1 MGRGSAK
8 RNAPALS
15 PSPAPHPVIPTVPI
29 RSPRSAAAPLGR
41 AALVLA
47 ICFGALACA
56 HHVRQDDVGEVDL
69 LIRGGT
75 VVDGTGAPS
84 RVADVGIRGDRIAF
98 VGDAASSNVT
108 AARTLDATGL
118 VVAPGF
124 IDPHTHTTGDLS
136 SAERHANL
144 DYLMQGVTTVVT
156 GNDGS
161 SPLNIGEEFAEWT
174 RGGIGPNAALFIGEG
189 SVRLKVMGM
198 SDAKPTATQLDSM
211 RSLVARGMRDGALG
225 LSSGLYYAPG
235 SYASTEEV
243 VQLARVAAR
252 YGGIYD
258 THMRDESSYN
268 IGLVGAVD
276 EAIRIGREAG
286 IPVHISHIK
295 ALGVDVWG
303 ESDSVIA
310 LIDSARAKG
319 VQVAACQYP
328 YTASGTSIGAS
339 LLPRWAEAGG
349 RDSLLERMR
358 DSATRAK
365 LETDMR
371 ENLRKRGGAGALLI
385 TSRADTTLTGKT
397 LAQVATE
404 RKLSPIDAALEIVKD
419 GDAGVAS
426 FNMKESDIDNF
437 MVQPW
442 VATCSDGSDG
452 HPRKYG
458 TFPRKL
464 RQYVYERHVLTLEQA
479 VHASSGLAARIL
491 HLDSRGTLAPGK
503 YADVIV
509 FDPNTVRDRA
519 TYEEPRLLAIGMR
532 YVFVNGK
539 IAIDQGEYTGAL
551 AGRVLK
557 REATKSE
564 SAGRDSR

>member
-1 MGRGSAK
+1 MPPVTT
-8 RNAPALS
+8 RNSRLPALS
-15 PSPAPHPVIPTVPI
+15 
-29 RSPRSAAAPLGR
+29 R
-41 AALVLA
+41 AALAVA
-47 ICFGALACA
+47 ICLGGSSCA
-56 HHVRQDDVGEVDL
+56 RHVRSESVGNVDL

-75 VVDGTGAPS
+75 VVDGTGAPA
-84 RVADVGIRGDRIAF
+84 RAADVGIRGDRIAF
-98 VGDAASSNVT
+98 VGDAAAANVT
-108 AARTLDATGL
+108 ATRTLDATGL
-118 VVAPGF
+118 IVAPGF

-161 SPLNIGEEFAEWT
+161 SPLDIGAKLAQWT
-174 RGGIGPNAALFIGEG
+174 QGGIGPNAALFIGEG

-198 SDAKPTATQLDSM
+198 SDARPTAMQVDSM
-211 RSLVARGMRDGALG
+211 RSLVARGMKEGALG

-235 SYASTEEV
+235 SFASTDEV
-243 VQLARVAAR
+243 VELAKVAAQ
-252 YGGIYD
+252 YGGVYD

-276 EAIRIGREAG
+276 EAIRIGREAHV
-286 IPVHISHIK
+286 PVHISHIK

-303 ESDSVIA
+303 ESDTVIA
-310 LIDSARAKG
+310 LIDSARASG
-319 VQVAACQYP
+319 VKVSGCQYP

-358 DSATRAK
+358 DSATHAR
-365 LETDMR
+365 LETDML
-371 ENLRKRGGAGALLI
+371 ENLRRRGGAEALLI
-385 TSRADTTLTGKT
+385 TGGGDSTLTGKT
-397 LAQVATE
+397 LAQVAAA
-404 RKLSPIDAALEIVKD
+404 RKLSPIDAALEIVRN

-464 RQYVYERHVLTLEQA
+464 REYVYKRHLLTLEQA
-479 VHASSGLAARIL
+479 VRVSSELTAETL
-491 HLDSRGTLAPGK
+491 HLDGRGTLSEGN
-503 YADVIV
+503 YADVIA
-509 FDPNTVRDRA
+509 FDPTTVSDRS
-519 TYEEPRLLAIGMR
+519 TYEEPRLLATGML

-539 IAIDQGEYTGAL
+539 LAVDQGEYTGAL
-551 AGRVLK
+551 PGRALK
-557 REATKSE
+557 LATSRAA
-564 SAGRDSR
+564 SATGGER

>member
-1 MGRGSAK
+1 M
-8 RNAPALS
+8 PAIPN
-15 PSPAPHPVIPTVPI
+15 PSS
-29 RSPRSAAAPLGR
+29 RPRTGLGR
-41 AALVLA
+41 LILGLA
-47 ICFGALACA
+47 ISLGASACA
-56 HHVRQDDVGEVDL
+56 HHARQDPVGEVDL
-69 LIRGGT
+69 LITGGT
-75 VVDGTGAPS
+75 VVDGTGAPR

-98 VGDAASSNVT
+98 VGDAASGSVT

-161 SPLNIGEEFAEWT
+161 SPLDIGDTFAQWT
-174 RGGIGPNAALFIGEG
+174 RDGIGPNAALFIGEG

-198 SDAKPTATQLDSM
+198 SDAKPTATELDSM
-211 RSLVARGMRDGALG
+211 RALVAKGMRDGALG
-225 LSSGLYYAPG
+225 LSTGLYYAPG

-243 VQLARVAAR
+243 VQLAKVAASH
-252 YGGIYD
+252 GGIYD

-268 IGLVGAVD
+268 VGLVGAVD

-303 ESDSVIA
+303 ESDTVIA
-310 LIDSARAKG
+310 LIDSARAHG

-349 RDSLLERMR
+349 RDSLLARMR

-365 LETDMR
+365 LETDMT
-371 ENLRKRGGAGALLI
+371 ENLRRRGGADALLI
-385 TSRADTTLTGKT
+385 TSREDSTLTGKT
-397 LAQVATE
+397 LAKVADE
-404 RKLSPIDAALEIVKD
+404 WKVSPIEAALQIVRN

-437 MVQPW
+437 MKQPW
-442 VATCSDGSDG
+442 VATCSDGSSG

-464 RQYVYERHVLTLEQA
+464 RQYVYEKHLLTLEQA
-479 VHASSGLAARIL
+479 VHASSGLTARIL
-491 HLDSRGTLAPGK
+491 HLDSRGTLAQGK
-503 YADVIV
+503 YADVII
-509 FDPNTVRDRA
+509 FDSATVRDRA
-519 TYEEPRLLAIGMR
+519 TYEEPRLLATGMR

-539 IAIDQGEYTGAL
+539 LVVDQGEYTGAL
-551 AGRVLK
+551 PGRVVK
-557 REATKSE
+557 RAEG
-564 SAGRDSR
+564 AGPTAGTSTR

>member
-1 MGRGSAK
+1 M
-8 RNAPALS
+8 PAIPIRRLC
-15 PSPAPHPVIPTVPI
+15 SPAI
-29 RSPRSAAAPLGR
+29 LGR
-41 AALVLA
+41 LALGMA
-47 ICFGALACA
+47 IGLGTIACA
-56 HHVRQDDVGEVDL
+56 HNIRQEPVGEVDL
-69 LIRGGT
+69 LIQGGT
-75 VVDGTGAPS
+75 VVDGTGSPS

-98 VGDAASSNVT
+98 VGDAASRGVT

-124 IDPHTHTTGDLS
+124 IDPHTHTSGDLS
-136 SAERHANL
+136 SSRRHANL
-144 DYLMQGVTTVVT
+144 DFLMQGVTTVVT

-161 SPLNIGEEFAEWT
+161 SPLNIGDQFAQWT
-174 RGGIGPNAALFIGEG
+174 RDGIGPNAALFIGEG

-198 SDAKPTATQLDSM
+198 SDAKPTAAQLDSM

-225 LSSGLYYAPG
+225 LSTGLYYAPG
-235 SYASTEEV
+235 SYASTEEI
-243 VQLARVAAR
+243 VQLAKVAAS

-268 IGLVGAVD
+268 IGLVGAVK

-303 ESDSVIA
+303 ESDTVIA
-310 LIDSARAKG
+310 LINDARASG
-319 VQVAACQYP
+319 VNVAACQYP

-349 RDSLLERMR
+349 RDSLLARMR
-358 DSATRAK
+358 DPATREK
-365 LETDMR
+365 LEADMT
-371 ENLRKRGGAGALLI
+371 ENLRRRGGADALLI
-385 TSRADTTLTGKT
+385 TGRRDSALTGKT
-397 LAQVATE
+397 LAKVAEE
-404 RKLSPIDAALEIVKD
+404 RKVSPIEAALQIVQD

-437 MVQPW
+437 MKQPW
-442 VATCSDGSDG
+442 VATCSDGSSG

-464 RQYVYERHVLTLEQA
+464 RRYVFDRHVLTLEQA
-479 VHASSGLAARIL
+479 VHASSGLTAQIL
-491 HLDSRGTLAPGK
+491 ELESRGTLARGK

-509 FDPNTVRDRA
+509 FDPATVRDRS
-519 TYEEPRLLAIGMR
+519 TYEEPRLLATGMR

-539 IAIDQGEYTGAL
+539 LVIDQGEYTGAL

-557 REATKSE
+557 REAANRAAV
-564 SAGRDSR
+564 SAATP